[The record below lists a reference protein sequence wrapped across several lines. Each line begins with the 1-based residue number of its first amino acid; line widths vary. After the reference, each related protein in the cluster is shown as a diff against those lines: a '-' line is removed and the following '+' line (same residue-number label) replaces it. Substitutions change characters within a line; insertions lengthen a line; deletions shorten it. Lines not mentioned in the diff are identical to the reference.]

1 MYDSL
6 MLTTAYSMMI
16 HGSDMNALIT
26 FPVSN
31 GMQDRVYVASLL
43 IGPLVSLVEPIY
55 VFISALKAAPKDG
68 DD

>member
-1 MYDSL
+1 
-6 MLTTAYSMMI
+6 
-16 HGSDMNALIT
+16 MNALIT

-31 GMQDRVYVASLL
+31 GMQDRVFVASLL

-68 DD
+68 DA